1 MNSPCRAILFDL
13 VGVLL
18 FCRAD
23 HVPNPTVDAIDSII
37 GQVRDDQRFR
47 EEAITTYSLSGT
59 EFEHV
64 LVNIVEKYAPFQPLW
79 ELLPE
84 LRDHYKLGIIN
95 NGTYLTYPLFNF
107 RLGIE
112 DLFDLFLSSG
122 REGIC
127 KPDMRIFELAC
138 QRLGI
143 PPEQCLFMDDSE
155 ANIESARQIGMQAIL
170 WQEAFLGFRL
180 FQDWLKVEKSSGI
193 AMTFP
198 GLFLL

>member
-18 FCRAD
+18 YCRAE
-23 HVPNPTVDAIDSII
+23 HVPDPTVDAIDSII
-37 GQVRDDQRFR
+37 GQVRDDQHFR
-47 EEAITTYSLSGT
+47 EEAITTYSLSEA
-59 EFEHV
+59 EFDHV
-64 LVNIVEKYAPFQPLW
+64 LVNIAGKYVPFQPLW

-84 LRDHYKLGIIN
+84 LRNHYKLGIIN
-95 NGTYLTYPLFNF
+95 NGTYLTHPLFNS
-107 RLGIE
+107 RLGLE
-112 DLFDLFLSSG
+112 ELFDVFLSSG

-127 KPDMRIFELAC
+127 KPDVRIFERAC

-155 ANIESARQIGMQAIL
+155 ANIAPARQMGMQVIL
-170 WQEAFLGFRL
+170 WQEAFQGFRL
-180 FQDWLKVEKSSGI
+180 FQEWLEVEKSSGI